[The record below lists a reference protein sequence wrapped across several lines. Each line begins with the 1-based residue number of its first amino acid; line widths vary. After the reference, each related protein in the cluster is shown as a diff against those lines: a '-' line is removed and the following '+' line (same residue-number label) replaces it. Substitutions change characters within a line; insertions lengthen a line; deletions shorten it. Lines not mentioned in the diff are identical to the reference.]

1 MNYIETGST
10 DPGYNLAVEEYLFNH
25 LKEDC
30 DGILLLWQN
39 RPTIVVGRFQNTL
52 EEVNSDFVKEHAIH
66 VVRRISGGG
75 AVYHDLG
82 NLNYTFIV
90 HSGKEHEFDFGRY
103 TAPIIEI
110 LKNMGVDAAFSS
122 RNDLTIEGRKFSG
135 NAQYMRKGK
144 LLHHGTLLFDSD
156 LSVLTKALRVS
167 KDKFISKGIKS
178 VRSRVTNI
186 RPHMKRPMNILE
198 FKQAILEHFLPGT
211 GKALKER
218 VLRADELK
226 GIASLSSSKYH
237 SWEWNYGISPE
248 FTEKK
253 SFRFSFGK
261 VEALLNVKG
270 GKILGCRFY
279 GDFFGNGD
287 LTDIEARLTGI
298 KYARSDLE
306 EALAHTHLGHYFRGI
321 DKEEFLDFLS
331 P

>member
-1 MNYIETGST
+1 MHYVETGST
-10 DPGYNLAVEEYLFNH
+10 DPGYNLAVEEYLFDNLSEGH
-25 LKEDC
+25 D
-30 DGILLLWQN
+30 DIVLLWQN

-52 EEVNSDFVKEHAIH
+52 EEVNSDFVKEHGIH

-90 HSGKEHEFDFGRY
+90 HRGKENEFDFARY

-110 LKNMGVDAAFSS
+110 LKDMGVDAAFSS
-122 RNDLTIEGRKFSG
+122 RNDLTIEGKKFSG

-167 KDKFISKGIKS
+167 RDKFISKGIKS

-186 RPHMKRPMNILE
+186 RPHLKKAMNILE
-198 FKQAILEHFLPGT
+198 FKKAILEHFPAT
-211 GKALKER
+211 GK
-218 VLRADELK
+218 VLQEKILREDELDK
-226 GIASLSSSKYH
+226 IASLSSSKYH

-248 FTEKK
+248 FTEEK

-261 VEALLNVKG
+261 VEALLNVKE

-287 LTDIEARLTGI
+287 LEDIEAKLTGI
-298 KYARSDLE
+298 KYTRSDLE
-306 EALAHTHLGHYFRGI
+306 KALAHSHLGHYFRGV